1 MSEQKE
7 RSVYDRQFQRLN
19 DLNVSGF
26 WWHGGVEWTSL
37 IRDEIISD
45 GNEIPQKENTQS
57 INKPIFYS
65 AIAILVLLFLAILT
79 RATNTIQP
87 VQANDKNLSQ
97 QIFFS
102 HK

>member
-1 MSEQKE
+1 MSEQKQ
-7 RSVYDRQFQRLN
+7 RGVYDREFQRLN

-26 WWHGGVEWTSL
+26 WWHGGIEWTSF

-45 GNEIPQKENTQS
+45 GNEISQTENTQS
-57 INKPIFYS
+57 INKPVFYS

-79 RATNTIQP
+79 RASNTIQT
-87 VQANDKNLSQ
+87 VQANDKNPSQ